1 MVAQA
6 EHEVLERGERR
17 LADDVV
23 LGVFVRRVLLVSE
36 GSEEAQPVLLVLE
49 VREGRVEERRLSF
62 GQVPNALRSVRVM
75 TSQLLPERMERDE
88 SSGSAIKCSS
98 SEENPKRKVR
108 SRTRS
113 RSCTLVRA
121 SRKEKN
127 VIGAPQSPKSSPLK
141 TSRQDVS
148 LAHMSAPKAG
158 TTVEDSTRRRDG
170 ISHAL

>member
-1 MVAQA
+1 
-6 EHEVLERGERR
+6 
-17 LADDVV
+17 
-23 LGVFVRRVLLVSE
+23 
-36 GSEEAQPVLLVLE
+36 
-49 VREGRVEERRLSF
+49 
-62 GQVPNALRSVRVM
+62 M

-158 TTVEDSTRRRDG
+158 TTVEEFHSAEGRHIPCLVELHERVVLLAVDDLEGERVEYRE
-170 ISHAL
+170 